1 MKFVPRVACALLL
14 LSGLCMAANPQVS
27 TKAERQRA
35 LAVIDKLEQSPMDP
49 ALKVDREWVFQ
60 WVKSS
65 DVDATVCSSII
76 KPLTDQMPSEF
87 RNAMMLQNILAS
99 ARYSMEHPRSK
110 DAVAMYQAS
119 TEGMIR
125 AYRNLLKQNPS
136 RHNEF
141 MDSLVA
147 KQASGELISY
157 VRKGAHECS
166 KHPVTT
172 LEP

>member
-1 MKFVPRVACALLL
+1 MKFVPRVAGSILL
-14 LSGLCMAANPQVS
+14 LSAFSMAINPQIS

-35 LAVIDKLEQSPMDP
+35 LAVIEKLEQSPMDP
-49 ALKVDREWVFQ
+49 SLREDREWVFQ

-65 DVDATVCSSII
+65 DVTATVCSAII
-76 KPLTDQMPSEF
+76 KPLTEQEPTPF

-99 ARYSMEHPRSK
+99 ARYSMEHPGSK
-110 DAVAMYQAS
+110 DTVAMFEAS

-125 AYRNLLKQNPS
+125 AYRNLLKRDPS
-136 RHNEF
+136 RRNEF

-147 KQASGELISY
+147 KQDAGQLISY
-157 VRKGAHECS
+157 VRKNAGECS

>member
-1 MKFVPRVACALLL
+1 MKVRLIVSMFLLISVVASA
-14 LSGLCMAANPQVS
+14 SQPGKS
-27 TKAERQRA
+27 TPKERERA
-35 LAVIDKLEQSPMDP
+35 LVVINKLEKSPMDP
-49 ALKVDREWVFQ
+49 SLKADREWVFQ

-76 KPLTDQMPSEF
+76 KPLTDQKPSEF
-87 RNAMMLQNILAS
+87 RNALMLQNILAS

-110 DAVAMYQAS
+110 DTVAMFEAS

-125 AYRNLLKQNPS
+125 AYSNLLKQDPK
-136 RHNEF
+136 RRNEF

-157 VRKGAHECS
+157 VRHGAKECS